1 MIYNLFDNMEIEI
14 RKIKCPCCGAVL
26 TIKKIPGIEG
36 KNIKCPICSS
46 SSPYKNYKDINVA
59 QIPNSECTQCPSGSS
74 SDMQRKE
81 ETQLNLSQ
89 NFTYGELT
97 VLNSN
102 VPKLRLKTGKIIIG
116 RKANSSVA
124 DFQIPTDG
132 SNRMSKEHLVIEVKK
147 VPQRGIVHYISL
159 YKERVNDT
167 FLNNEKMVYG
177 DCVVLKNGDLIKL
190 PDATLKF
197 EISDDEGTEL

>member
-1 MIYNLFDNMEIEI
+1 MIYNLFNNMEVDTQ
-14 RKIKCPCCGAVL
+14 KIKCPCCGAIL
-26 TIKKIPGIEG
+26 TIKKITGIEG
-36 KNIKCPICSS
+36 KNIKCPVCNSS
-46 SSPYKNYKDINVA
+46 TPHKLYKDVSA
-59 QIPNSECTQCPSGSS
+59 PQQHDHTEYHGSNRL
-74 SDMQRKE
+74 RKE
-81 ETQLNLSQ
+81 ETQINMSQ